1 MKRLKIISIV
11 ALILS
16 TISMIWG
23 IGVVCYYVDN
33 LFIRGTSVFIL
44 VMSSVFVSNTVGL
57 VFKGS
62 K

>member
-1 MKRLKIISIV
+1 MKKLKTISIV

-33 LFIRGTSVFIL
+33 LFVRGASVGIL
-44 VMSSVFVSNTVGL
+44 IMSSTFVSNTVGL
-57 VFKGS
+57 VFKES

>member
-1 MKRLKIISIV
+1 MKKIKIFSIV

-33 LFIRGTSVFIL
+33 LFVRGTSVAIL
-44 VMSSVFVSNTVGL
+44 VMTSTFISSTVGL
-57 VFKGS
+57 IFMELK
-62 K
+62 